1 MISIILLINN
11 MTYNNL
17 SEDLPTQEV
26 CMKWSNLFLSLS
38 IFLLVSCQG
47 GESGGKGKSMNDSF
61 LKASISTELTEQEK
75 DDLLFMWE
83 EEKMARDIYSLMNQK
98 YQAKVFQNIG
108 ASEKKHMDSVKNLLT
123 QVGLSTPVDE
133 NQIGLFT
140 NPIIIDMY
148 TDLLYRG
155 NQSYQEALQVGLD
168 IEVTDIA
175 DLTLRIQNARDPGII
190 KVYEALRDAS
200 YNHKAAFERQLGM

>member
-1 MISIILLINN
+1 
-11 MTYNNL
+11 
-17 SEDLPTQEV
+17 
-26 CMKWSNLFLSLS
+26 MKWSNLFLSFL

-47 GESGGKGKSMNDSF
+47 GESGEKGKSTNNSSI
-61 LKASISTELTEQEK
+61 KASISTELTELEK

-108 ASEKKHMDSVKNLLT
+108 ASEKKHMDTVKNLLT
-123 QVGLSTPVDE
+123 QVGLSTPVNE
-133 NQIGLFT
+133 NEIGLFT

-175 DLTLRIQNARDPGII
+175 DLSLRIQNARDPGVI
-190 KVYEALRDAS
+190 KVYEALREAS

>member
-1 MISIILLINN
+1 
-11 MTYNNL
+11 
-17 SEDLPTQEV
+17 
-26 CMKWSNLFLSLS
+26 MKWSNFFLSLS

-61 LKASISTELTEQEK
+61 LEASISTELTEQEK

-123 QVGLSTPVDE
+123 QVGLSTPANE

-155 NQSYQEALQVGLD
+155 NQSYQEALQVGMD

-175 DLTLRIQNARDPGII
+175 DLNLRIQNARDPGII
-190 KVYEALRDAS
+190 KVYEALREAS
-200 YNHKAAFERQLGM
+200 INHKAAFERQLGM

>member
-1 MISIILLINN
+1 
-11 MTYNNL
+11 
-17 SEDLPTQEV
+17 
-26 CMKWSNLFLSLS
+26 MKWSNLFLSLS
-38 IFLLVSCQG
+38 IFLLFSCQG
-47 GESGGKGKSMNDSF
+47 SESGGKGKSMNDSF

-83 EEKMARDIYSLMNQK
+83 EEKMARDIYSLMSQK
-98 YQAKVFQNIG
+98 YQAKIFQNIG
-108 ASEKKHMDSVKNLLT
+108 ASEQKHMDSVKNLLS

-133 NQIGLFT
+133 NQVGLFT
-140 NPIIIDMY
+140 NSIIIDMY
-148 TDLLYRG
+148 ADLLYRG
-155 NQSYQEALQVGLD
+155 NQTYQEALQVGLD

-175 DLTLRIQNARDPGII
+175 DLSVRIQNARDPGII